1 MTILRHLD
9 SSWTILWQFFDNS
22 FTIPW
27 QFFDNLYQ
35 FCWWRANARNVGFRI
50 SLPWPI
56 HIISPVDKI
65 KLSCKKTHSTEKYK
79 KQQVTAMLT
88 CSEYN
93 FVNQPQTGLSC
104 GNFGK
109 LKIHFLITVISV
121 VRFEI
126 AFIQERKYNYFNRL
140 VSLGRKTGRVM

>member
-1 MTILRHLD
+1 
-9 SSWTILWQFFDNS
+9 
-22 FTIPW
+22 
-27 QFFDNLYQ
+27 
-35 FCWWRANARNVGFRI
+35 
-50 SLPWPI
+50 
-56 HIISPVDKI
+56 
-65 KLSCKKTHSTEKYK
+65 
-79 KQQVTAMLT
+79 MLT

-126 AFIQERKYNYFNRL
+126 
-140 VSLGRKTGRVM
+140 